1 MKNKKL
7 ILGLSTLLAV
17 SGLAMSC
24 GKRDNKTPE
33 EKVEEVLGSLIY
45 DGLDACTTDITLIYE
60 IPDVKGVEITYAASN
75 SKDSLEASNW
85 LKISDDKKK
94 ALVTRPAKGSTEK
107 GYQLAF
113 LHANVKCENVE
124 DKTVFPVKIM
134 ESGDTKTIGEVLQIT
149 SENKDNPVVT
159 KGYVVAVGDGCCFIA
174 DKTGS
179 ILVYS
184 SDAVKDVAVGDSV
197 QVEGSLSFYQGVP
210 QFAYSA
216 AVKASLTKL
225 EESIDFTPTAAT
237 VWDGAKVSEYM
248 GYKTVDKLL
257 GNHVTVTGTLTI
269 ESSKYYNLAI
279 PGVTAGDGASI
290 CYPSATMKEQLAALD
305 GKAIKVTGY
314 TLYISH
320 ERMYIIAESIE
331 EATISDDDKFEAAV
345 GAVKVDSEV
354 YTSIELASTGLY
366 DSTITWASDNAA
378 ITIGADGHTA
388 TVTQGATDVTVKL
401 TATITMGS
409 KSTTKEFT
417 VVVKA
422 SVSFDHAGTEAD
434 PYSVK
439 DAIQRAKMAGETATT
454 EKYYIKGVVK
464 SVNTSGVAS
473 FGNINIDM
481 IDEGNEKD
489 VFIAFQV
496 YYQNKK
502 FTAETAA
509 LVTEGATVV
518 VYGAVMNYKGNTP
531 ETAGK
536 GAASVMSVTAGA
548 PVAATGVKANESLEV
563 KVGKTV
569 KINATVEPSNATDKA
584 LTYTSEDTKTA
595 TVSDTGVVTGVAV
608 GSTKVIVSLTSNSTI
623 KAEVAINV
631 VEAGEDPIPSGTA
644 TYVFTDAKCGSNGQ
658 ATKLATADAA
668 LALFKTDSDIKP
680 TSVSDLENIYA
691 GVNGG
696 YQDTAFTVDEVLKI
710 GASKKAG
717 KITLNFDE
725 SVKITKV
732 EVSFAG
738 WKAAS
743 SLSVNGDAK
752 TSSTTFAKDCTYTA
766 VTYELSEATNVLT
779 FLSGRTDS
787 SANLAVVVSS
797 ITITIA

>member
-33 EKVEEVLGSLIY
+33 EKVEEVLGALIY

-75 SKDSLEASNW
+75 AKDSLEASNW

-94 ALVTRPAKGSTEK
+94 ALVTRPAKGTTEK
-107 GYQLAF
+107 GYELAF

-216 AVKASLTKL
+216 AVKVSLTKL

-331 EATISDDDKFEAAV
+331 ETTISDDDKFEAAV

-409 KSTTKEFT
+409 KSTPKEFT

-439 DAIQRAKMAGETATT
+439 DAIQRARMAGETATT
-454 EKYYIKGVVK
+454 ESYYVKGVV
-464 SVNTSGVAS
+464 STITEAFGS
-473 FGNINIDM
+473 FKNMSFKI
-481 IDEGNEKD
+481 IDEGNTED
-489 VFIAFQV
+489 TFIV
-496 YYQNKK
+496 YRIKTYQGTAL
-502 FTAETAA
+502 TAETAA
-509 LVTEGATVV
+509 TIVEGATVV
-518 VYGAVMNYKGNTP
+518 INTQIVNFKGNTP
-531 ETAGK
+531 ETSGTPNII
-536 GAASVMSVTAGA
+536 SISAGA

-608 GSTKVIVSLTSNSTI
+608 GSTKVIVSLTSNSAI
-623 KAEVAINV
+623 KAEVVINV

-680 TSVSDLENIYA
+680 TAVSDFGNIYA
-691 GVNGG
+691 GANGG
-696 YQDTAFTVDEVLKI
+696 SNATAFTVDEVLKI
-710 GASKKAG
+710 GKSKEAG
-717 KITLNFDE
+717 KITLTFDE
-725 SVKITKV
+725 SVQITKV

-743 SLSVNGDAK
+743 SLSINGDAK

-766 VTYELSEATNVLT
+766 VTYELSEATNVLS
-779 FLSGRTDS
+779 FLSGNTDS
-787 SANLAVVVSS
+787 RSNPAVVISS

>member
-24 GKRDNKTPE
+24 GKKDNKTPE
-33 EKVEEVLGSLIY
+33 EKVEEVLGALIY

-113 LHANVKCENVE
+113 LHANVKCKNAEG
-124 DKTVFPVKIM
+124 KTVFPVKIM
-134 ESGDTKTIGEVLQIT
+134 ESGDNKTIGEVLQIT

-184 SDAVKDVAVGDSV
+184 SSAVKDVAVGDSV

-210 QFAYSA
+210 QFAYNA
-216 AVKASLTKL
+216 AVEVSLTKL
-225 EESIDFTPTAAT
+225 DESVDFTPTAAT
-237 VWDGAKVSEYM
+237 AWDATKVNEYF
-248 GYKTVDKLL
+248 GYKTADKLL

-290 CYPSATMKEQLAALD
+290 CYPSATMKEQLTALD

-320 ERMYIIAESIE
+320 DRMYLIAESIE
-331 EATISDDDKFEAAV
+331 ETTISDDEKFEAAV

-439 DAIQRAKMAGETATT
+439 DAIQRARMAGETATT

-531 ETAGK
+531 ETVGK

-608 GSTKVIVSLTSNSTI
+608 GSTKVIVSLTSNSAI

-631 VEAGEDPIPSGTA
+631 VEAGEDPVTGSTVTLSVDSLGLKSQSYADGTA
-644 TYVFTDAKCGSNGQ
+644 TVDGVAFAYTELGNYGNGIQ
-658 ATKLATADAA
+658 MRN
-668 LALFKTDSDIKP
+668 KT
-680 TSVSDLENIYA
+680 
-691 GVNGG
+691 
-696 YQDTAFTVDEVLKI
+696 
-710 GASKKAG
+710 
-717 KITLNFDE
+717 
-725 SVKITKV
+725 
-732 EVSFAG
+732 
-738 WKAAS
+738 
-743 SLSVNGDAK
+743 K
-752 TSSTTFAKDCTYTA
+752 TSSFNNTDAFAKGITKIEFNYNASQANFSNADALKIEFANSVDFSDAETKMLSTVKSTTAYEITPDVATYTFVRMTINIKYA
-766 VTYELSEATNVLT
+766 MY
-779 FLSGRTDS
+779 FDS
-787 SANLAVVVSS
+787 IIIHLA
-797 ITITIA
+797 A

>member
-24 GKRDNKTPE
+24 GKREEKKTPE

-45 DGLDACTTDITLIYE
+45 DGLDSCTTDITLIYE

-124 DKTVFPVKIM
+124 EKTVFPVKIM
-134 ESGDTKTIGEVLQIT
+134 ESGDNKTIGEVLQIT

-174 DKTGS
+174 DKTGA

-210 QFAYSA
+210 QFAYNA
-216 AVKASLTKL
+216 AVKVSLTKL
-225 EESIDFTPTAAT
+225 DESVDFTPTAAT
-237 VWDGAKVSEYM
+237 IWDGAKISEYM
-248 GYKTVDKLL
+248 DFKTADKLL

-269 ESSKYYNLAI
+269 DGKYYNMTV
-279 PGVTAGDGASI
+279 PGVTKGNGAAI
-290 CYPSATMKEQLAALD
+290 CYPNADMKEKLATLD

-320 ERMYIIAESIE
+320 DYMYLIAESVE
-331 EATISDDDKFEAAV
+331 EATISDDDKFDAAV
-345 GAVKVDSEV
+345 SAVKVDSEV

-366 DSTITWASDNAA
+366 DSTISWTSDNAA
-378 ITIGADGHTA
+378 ITIGEDGHTA
-388 TVTQGATDVTVKL
+388 TVTQGAADVTVKL

-439 DAIQRAKMAGETATT
+439 DAIQRAKIAGETATT
-454 EKYYIKGVVK
+454 EKYYIKGIVK
-464 SVNTSGVAS
+464 KVNASGVAQY
-473 FGNINIDM
+473 GNINIDM
-481 IDEGNEKD
+481 IDEGNEND
-489 VFIAFQV
+489 VFTAFQV
-496 YYQNKK
+496 YYQNNK

-536 GAASVMSVTAGA
+536 GAASVMSITAGA
-548 PVAATGVKANESLEV
+548 PVAATGVTVANASLEV
-563 KVGKTV
+563 KVGKTA

-584 LTYTSEDTKTA
+584 LTYTSENENTA
-595 TVSDTGVVTGVAV
+595 TVSDAGVVTGVAV
-608 GSTKVIVSLTSNSTI
+608 GTTKITVALTSNSAI
-623 KAEVAINV
+623 KTEVAITV
-631 VEAGEDPIPSGTA
+631 VEAGQDPVGEEKVATYDLTGVAAGSELTTATAKTLLDSVCGENNALVSVTEISKVYQGNGQGGAHANEGGLIKFGTSKAEGKLVLDFGEAKLSKVVINCHDFYAKDDSHTTNSNKITVNGGTA
-644 TYVFTDAKCGSNGQ
+644 TLVPYNTTGAGEDMEFTLD
-658 ATKLATADAA
+658 
-668 LALFKTDSDIKP
+668 
-680 TSVSDLENIYA
+680 
-691 GVNGG
+691 
-696 YQDTAFTVDEVLKI
+696 
-710 GASKKAG
+710 GAS
-717 KITLNFDE
+717 TL
-725 SVKITKV
+725 SI
-732 EVSFAG
+732 VS
-738 WKAAS
+738 
-743 SLSVNGDAK
+743 
-752 TSSTTFAKDCTYTA
+752 
-766 VTYELSEATNVLT
+766 TNRIVI
-779 FLSGRTDS
+779 F
-787 SANLAVVVSS
+787 S
-797 ITITIA
+797 ITVYYN

>member
-134 ESGDTKTIGEVLQIT
+134 ESGDNKTIGEVLQIT
-149 SENKDNPVVT
+149 SENKDTPVVT
-159 KGYVVAVGDGCCFIA
+159 KGYVVAVGDGCCYIA
-174 DKTGS
+174 DKTGA

-210 QFAYSA
+210 QFAYNA
-216 AVKASLTKL
+216 KVKAALTKL
-225 EESIDFTPTAAT
+225 DGETVEYTPTAAT
-237 VWDGAKVSEYM
+237 EWDGTKITEYM
-248 GYKTVDKLL
+248 DFKDVNKLL
-257 GNHVTVTGTLTI
+257 GNHITITGTLVYN
-269 ESSKYYNLAI
+269 ESKYYDVI
-279 PGVTAGDGASI
+279 VPGVTKGEGASI
-290 CYPSATMKEQLAALD
+290 CYPSTAMKDQLKELY

-314 TLYISH
+314 TLYKHSDRN
-320 ERMYIIAESIE
+320 RMYLIAEKVE
-331 EATISDDDKFEAAV
+331 AATISEDEMFNAAV
-345 GAVKVDSEV
+345 SALKVDSEV
-354 YTSIELASTGLY
+354 YESITLPATGLY
-366 DSTITWASDNAA
+366 DTTITWASDNAA
-378 ITIGADGHTA
+378 ITIGEDGHTA
-388 TVTQGATDVTVKL
+388 TVTQGAADVTVKL
-401 TATITMGS
+401 TATITKGS
-409 KSTTKEFT
+409 KTDTREFT

-422 SVSFDHAGTEAD
+422 TVSFDHAGTEAD

-439 DAIQRAKMAGETATT
+439 DAIQRAKMAGATATT
-454 EKYYIKGVVK
+454 EKYYVKGIVK
-464 SVNTSGVAS
+464 SVNTSGLAN

-496 YYQNKK
+496 LYQNSK
-502 FTAETAA
+502 FTTETAA
-509 LVTEGATVV
+509 LVTKGATVV

-531 ETAGK
+531 ETVGGGK
-536 GAASVMSVTAGA
+536 ASVMSVSAGA

-563 KVGKTV
+563 KVGKTA

-608 GSTKVIVSLTSNSTI
+608 GTTKVIVSLTSNSAI

-631 VEAGEDPIPSGTA
+631 VEAGEDPVTGSTVTLSVDSLSLKSQSYANGTA
-644 TYVFTDAKCGSNGQ
+644 TVDGVAFAYTELGNYGDGIQMRNKNG
-658 ATKLATADAA
+658 
-668 LALFKTDSDIKP
+668 
-680 TSVSDLENIYA
+680 
-691 GVNGG
+691 
-696 YQDTAFTVDEVLKI
+696 
-710 GASKKAG
+710 
-717 KITLNFDE
+717 
-725 SVKITKV
+725 
-732 EVSFAG
+732 
-738 WKAAS
+738 
-743 SLSVNGDAK
+743 K
-752 TSSTTFAKDCTYTA
+752 TSSFNNTDAFAKGITKIEFNYNASKANFSNADALKIEFANSVDFSDAETKMLSTVKSTTAYEITPDVATYTF
-766 VTYELSEATNVLT
+766 VRMTININYSLY
-779 FLSGRTDS
+779 FDS
-787 SANLAVVVSS
+787 IVIHLA
-797 ITITIA
+797 A

>member
-1 MKNKKL
+1 
-7 ILGLSTLLAV
+7 
-17 SGLAMSC
+17 
-24 GKRDNKTPE
+24 
-33 EKVEEVLGSLIY
+33 
-45 DGLDACTTDITLIYE
+45 
-60 IPDVKGVEITYAASN
+60 
-75 SKDSLEASNW
+75 
-85 LKISDDKKK
+85 
-94 ALVTRPAKGSTEK
+94 
-107 GYQLAF
+107 
-113 LHANVKCENVE
+113 
-124 DKTVFPVKIM
+124 M

-216 AVKASLTKL
+216 AVKVSLTKL

-366 DSTITWASDNAA
+366 DSTITWTSDNAA

-439 DAIQRAKMAGETATT
+439 DAIQRARMAGETATT
-454 EKYYIKGVVK
+454 E
-464 SVNTSGVAS
+464 
-473 FGNINIDM
+473 NIIL
-481 IDEGNEKD
+481 K
-489 VFIAFQV
+489 V
-496 YYQNKK
+496 
-502 FTAETAA
+502 
-509 LVTEGATVV
+509 
-518 VYGAVMNYKGNTP
+518 
-531 ETAGK
+531 
-536 GAASVMSVTAGA
+536 
-548 PVAATGVKANESLEV
+548 SLR
-563 KVGKTV
+563 
-569 KINATVEPSNATDKA
+569 A
-584 LTYTSEDTKTA
+584 LT
-595 TVSDTGVVTGVAV
+595 
-608 GSTKVIVSLTSNSTI
+608 
-623 KAEVAINV
+623 
-631 VEAGEDPIPSGTA
+631 P
-644 TYVFTDAKCGSNGQ
+644 
-658 ATKLATADAA
+658 
-668 LALFKTDSDIKP
+668 LAL
-680 TSVSDLENIYA
+680 
-691 GVNGG
+691 
-696 YQDTAFTVDEVLKI
+696 QVLVI
-710 GASKKAG
+710 L
-717 KITLNFDE
+717 TL
-725 SVKITKV
+725 I
-732 EVSFAG
+732 
-738 WKAAS
+738 
-743 SLSVNGDAK
+743 
-752 TSSTTFAKDCTYTA
+752 
-766 VTYELSEATNVLT
+766 
-779 FLSGRTDS
+779 
-787 SANLAVVVSS
+787 
-797 ITITIA
+797 